1 MDILIAGG
9 GIGGLTAA
17 LALHRD
23 GHRVQVCEAASQLKP
38 LGVGINLLP
47 HAVAVLDGLGLMPQ
61 LQAMAVPTSALVFAN
76 RHGQPLYRDTR
87 GLAGGYSHPQ
97 FSIHRGEFQMLLWR
111 TAQERL
117 GEAALCG
124 GERVV
129 GVRQDLRG
137 EGLACSSGPVIAE
150 IETSDGERRERRA
163 DLVIGADGIHSA
175 LRRQFHPDE
184 GPPRWNG
191 MMMWRGTTLARPFLD
206 GRTMVQAGHR
216 RAKFVVYPIAPP
228 RPDGLQLI
236 NWICDRR
243 LREDG
248 LGGGLTAPGRED
260 WSKPGQ
266 VSDLLP
272 TFGSWHFDWLDVPGV
287 IEGAQQLLEW
297 PMVDRDPLPRWRQ
310 GRVTLLG
317 DAAHPMYPIGS
328 NGATQAIMDA
338 QALAQA
344 LRDQGLAGANAD
356 APRVDAA
363 KSRPG
368 AGTGAGTGAGVA
380 QVDGQADAASEAERL
395 EAALAAYEDER
406 RPLCARIV
414 EMNRQEGL
422 DYILDMVEERAPD
435 GFERLEDVIDPAEID
450 AFVRRYKAAAGH
462 RQQQGQGSD
471 TREGAPQSAPLTA
484 PAIPSAAR
492 DASDGHQ

>member
-47 HAVAVLDGLGLMPQ
+47 HAVGVLDRLGLMPQ
-61 LQAMAVPTSALVFAN
+61 LEAMAVPTSALVFAN

-97 FSIHRGEFQMLLWR
+97 FSIHRGDFQMLLWR

-117 GEAALCG
+117 GEAALCS

-129 GVRQDLRG
+129 GVRQQVPGDDRAG
-137 EGLACSSGPVIAE
+137 GSGPVVAE
-150 IETSDGERRERRA
+150 IEHSDGHRSERRA

-287 IEGAQQLLEW
+287 IQGAQQLLEW

-344 LRDQGLAGANAD
+344 LRDHGLGGADSDANA
-356 APRVDAA
+356 RV
-363 KSRPG
+363 
-368 AGTGAGTGAGVA
+368 
-380 QVDGQADAASEAERL
+380 

-462 RQQQGQGSD
+462 RQQQSLGSD
-471 TREGAPQSAPLTA
+471 ATEGAPQSAPLTA
-484 PAIPSAAR
+484 PASPSAAH
-492 DASDGHQ
+492 DASDGHR